1 MLPGALPFLLAG
13 IRIGATIG
21 LINTVVA
28 ELYTAVSGLG
38 GLLALYGSRFQMAEY
53 LAVVVVLA
61 MIGVT
66 MTEGLRLTERR
77 LLRWRGS
84 E

>member
-1 MLPGALPFLLAG
+1 MNALP
-13 IRIGATIG
+13 TEIG

-61 MIGVT
+61 LIGVT
-66 MTEGLRLTERR
+66 MTEALRLVENR
-77 LLRWRGS
+77 LLRWRDATT
-84 E
+84 

>member
-1 MLPGALPFLLAG
+1 
-13 IRIGATIG
+13 
-21 LINTVVA
+21 
-28 ELYTAVSGLG
+28 
-38 GLLALYGSRFQMAEY
+38 MAEY

-66 MTEGLRLTERR
+66 MTEALRIAERR
-77 LLRWRGS
+77 LLRWRGP

>member
-1 MLPGALPFLLAG
+1 M
-13 IRIGATIG
+13 
-21 LINTVVA
+21 VA
-28 ELYTAVSGLG
+28 ELYTAVTGLG

-66 MTEGLRLTERR
+66 MTEGLRLAERR
-77 LLRWRGS
+77 MLRWRGYGI
-84 E
+84 ERRAKAPTGREPC